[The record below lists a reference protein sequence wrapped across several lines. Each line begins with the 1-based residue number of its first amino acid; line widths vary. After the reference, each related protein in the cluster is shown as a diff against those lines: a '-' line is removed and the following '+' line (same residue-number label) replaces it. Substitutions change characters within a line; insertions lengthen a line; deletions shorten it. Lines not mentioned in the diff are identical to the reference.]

1 MRRIWA
7 GEFMTLDGVLESPDQ
22 WSTPYFNDEVGSII
36 GANMASS
43 DAMLLGRVTYQ
54 EWQGYWPDKS
64 ADDDPFAAFINNARK
79 YVVSTTLD
87 SVDEAWGA
95 ELLRGDFREAITA
108 LKESE
113 GGDIIVNGCISVL
126 TSLIRERL
134 LDRLDLLVSPVVVG
148 KGRHLF
154 EGGAESA
161 GLELV
166 DSKTLTNGVISV
178 SYRLADA

>member
-1 MRRIWA
+1 MRTIWA

-22 WSTPYFNDEVGSII
+22 WSMPYFNDEVGSII

-54 EWQGYWPDKS
+54 EWQGYWPDKT
-64 ADDDPFAAFINNARK
+64 AEDDAFASFINNTPK

-95 ELLRGDFREAITA
+95 TLLQGDFRESITT

-113 GGDIIVNGCISVL
+113 GGDIIVNGCITLLS
-126 TSLIRERL
+126 SLIRERL

-154 EGGAESA
+154 DGSAESV

-166 DSKTLTNGVISV
+166 SSTTLGNGVLSV
-178 SYRLADA
+178 SYRLASA

>member
-22 WSTPYFNDEVGSII
+22 WSMPYFSDEVGAII

-54 EWQGYWPDKS
+54 EWQSYWPDKT
-64 ADDDPFAAFINNARK
+64 AEDDPFATFINNSPK

-95 ELLRGDFREAITA
+95 TLLQGDFREAITG
-108 LKESE
+108 LKEGE
-113 GGDIIVNGCISVL
+113 GGDIIVNGCITLLS
-126 TSLIRERL
+126 SLIRERL

-148 KGRHLF
+148 KGRRLF
-154 EGGAESA
+154 EGGAESV

-166 DSKTLTNGVISV
+166 QSTTLGNGVLSV
-178 SYRLADA
+178 SYRLANA